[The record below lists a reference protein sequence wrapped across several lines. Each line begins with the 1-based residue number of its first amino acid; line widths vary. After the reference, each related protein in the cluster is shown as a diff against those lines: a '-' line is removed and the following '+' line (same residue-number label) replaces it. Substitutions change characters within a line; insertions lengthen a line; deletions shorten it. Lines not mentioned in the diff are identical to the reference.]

1 MDRNFKIIKSK
12 KNKKKMVS
20 YIEKDPETKKW
31 EVFNKK
37 SLSKYFIDLEK
48 IVLFL
53 SEKNYV
59 EAKNSLD
66 KILNT
71 IKGDFNVYNMWL
83 YVCMVEDSQDRVKE
97 ILDEGLE
104 IFYNILPEKFV
115 KSNSYFGFGSLFTF
129 EFYKFYIS
137 CGEMLLKENRISEAK
152 QIGEFLANKSK
163 GDLFGS
169 KFLLIR
175 CFLEEKDYESALKLL
190 LKLDDRLRYVNLTKI
205 ICYFELGNTKKQ
217 YMN

>member
-1 MDRNFKIIKSK
+1 MEVKMDRNFKIIKSK

-83 YVCMVEDSQDRVKE
+83 YVCMVED
-97 ILDEGLE
+97 IL
-104 IFYNILPEKFV
+104 
-115 KSNSYFGFGSLFTF
+115 
-129 EFYKFYIS
+129 
-137 CGEMLLKENRISEAK
+137 M
-152 QIGEFLANKSK
+152 
-163 GDLFGS
+163 
-169 KFLLIR
+169 
-175 CFLEEKDYESALKLL
+175 
-190 LKLDDRLRYVNLTKI
+190 
-205 ICYFELGNTKKQ
+205 KKQ
-217 YMN
+217 WKLCKWFLQGK